1 MYFEQWR
8 FTNLLLLPK
17 CDSLTEEIMITFPVS
32 NCYISML
39 DGANEFLK
47 LRMCLKQKQSND
59 VWLLE
64 QCEM

>member
-47 LRMCLKQKQSND
+47 LMN
-59 VWLLE
+59 VLE
-64 QCEM
+64 TKTK